1 MLFPLFGLSILFPIS
16 IIVVIVIVLRRHVVS
31 TIVTISTSL
40 PFSTF
45 SPSNL
50 HIGLIRK
57 MAKRSGKIVQVTEML
72 DPCSFADADVHF
84 FGPLQTGDSS
94 I

>member
-16 IIVVIVIVLRRHVVS
+16 MIVVIVIVLRRHVVS
-31 TIVTISTSL
+31 TMVTISTSL
-40 PFSTF
+40 PFSTL

-57 MAKRSGKIVQVTEML
+57 MAKRSGKVQVTEIL